1 MSRRKLMSDL
11 LAAFSQINGVSPDMV
26 SGRLSEGPGR
36 WSMEAGKIL
45 PEAGEEGTEWYTAEA
60 AAD

>member
-1 MSRRKLMSDL
+1 MSDL
-11 LAAFSQINGVSPDMV
+11 LAAFSQINEVSRDTV

-36 WSMEAGKIL
+36 WSMEGGKVI
-45 PEAGEEGTEWYTAEA
+45 PEVGEEGPEWYTAEA